1 MQQLLTIKQVALELG
16 YSYEAI
22 RKMIK
27 QGSIPAI
34 RLHKQRIR
42 IKKSWLDKT
51 LADYPTATEFN
62 QLKEDIRFDADNQPK
77 TIANIPAKPE
87 TSEIIIS
94 KEDEMSKKANTENTE
109 ILAST
114 PKVNKFVPNPKKRI
128 QKSTEV
134 KEPEN
139 EYQDDNE
146 LDNDNDSFM
155 DDSDNGNS
163 DKDFLSDY
171 KGIGNY

>member
-42 IKKSWLDKT
+42 IKQSWLDKI
-51 LADYPTATEFN
+51 LADFPTPTEFN

-77 TIANIPAKPE
+77 TIASTPAKPE

-94 KEDEMSKKANTENTE
+94 KEDEMSKKKTENTE
-109 ILAST
+109 IVASK

-128 QKSTEV
+128 KKEV

-155 DDSDNGNS
+155 DDSDNGDS

>member
-42 IKKSWLDKT
+42 IKQSWLDKI
-51 LADYPTATEFN
+51 LADYPSATEFN
-62 QLKEDIRFDADNQPK
+62 QLKEDIRFNADNQPK
-77 TIANIPAKPE
+77 TIASTPAKPE
-87 TSEIIIS
+87 TSEIIIG
-94 KEDEMSKKANTENTE
+94 KEDEMSKKAKTENTE
-109 ILAST
+109 IVASK
-114 PKVNKFVPNPKKRI
+114 PKVSKFVPNPKKRI
-128 QKSTEV
+128 KKEV
-134 KEPEN
+134 KESEN
-139 EYQDDNE
+139 EYQDNDE
-146 LDNDNDSFM
+146 LDNDSDSFM
-155 DDSDNGNS
+155 DDHGNGDN
-163 DKDFLSDY
+163 DQDFLSDY